1 MNLDSCFHRKSWIP
15 APCLKPAGTS
25 FGNDKN
31 GTTRTFYEAIKDL
44 QLYHHQHSFGMT
56 VSINCS
62 QNFWISLGL
71 LRISISDLKSCIDYE
86 ICLALFFSK
95 CHIMGASCKTL
106 ESKRKSSFRASE
118 ARPGIQYFR
127 AILDSGFRR
136 NDGVSDFCKKLMD
149 N

>member
-71 LRISISDLKSCIDYE
+71 LRISISDLKSCIDNE

-95 CHIMGASCKTL
+95 CHIMGASCKIYLLRHSGESRNPELL
-106 ESKRKSSFRASE
+106 ENPGFRVALRLPGMTIFSSFQE
-118 ARPGIQYFR
+118 
-127 AILDSGFRR
+127 
-136 NDGVSDFCKKLMD
+136 FCKRL
-149 N
+149 NG